1 PETLWSEIETLL
13 EQRPRVAAG
22 FIARRAGRRPA
33 LYRLS
38 AVAAAVLIV
47 IGIAASLYFIRW
59 RRQGPQVPG
68 NQPQA
73 ARRLKVGEWLET
85 DAASHATVD
94 VAEVGQVE
102 VDPRT
107 RIGLVQADQDQYR
120 LALERG
126 RLQARISAP
135 PRFFFV
141 DTPSAVAVDLGC
153 AYTLEVDDAGN
164 GLLHVTAGFVEL
176 VLNGRK
182 SVVLAEASCATRPG
196 LGPGTPY
203 ADDAGQQFRDALA
216 TVDFEG
222 TSPDSDAALAT
233 VLAESRKRDGIT
245 LWHLLQRVEGQ
256 TRIR

>member
-1 PETLWSEIETLL
+1 
-13 EQRPRVAAG
+13 
-22 FIARRAGRRPA
+22 
-33 LYRLS
+33 RLA

-47 IGIAASLYFIRW
+47 IGTAASLYFIRW
-59 RRQGPQVPG
+59 RQGSQFPG

-94 VAEVGQVE
+94 VAEGGQVE

-126 RLQARISAP
+126 RLQAKISAP

-182 SVVLAEASCATRPG
+182 SV
-196 LGPGTPY
+196 
-203 ADDAGQQFRDALA
+203 
-216 TVDFEG
+216 
-222 TSPDSDAALAT
+222 
-233 VLAESRKRDGIT
+233 
-245 LWHLLQRVEGQ
+245 
-256 TRIR
+256 